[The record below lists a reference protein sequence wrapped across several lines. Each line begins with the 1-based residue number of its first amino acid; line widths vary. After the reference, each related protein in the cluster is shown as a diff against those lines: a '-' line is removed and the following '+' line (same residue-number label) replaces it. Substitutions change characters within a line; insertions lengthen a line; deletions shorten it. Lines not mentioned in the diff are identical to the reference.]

1 MKLWT
6 KVVFKIVVN
15 LLISSEQRWRCSQ
28 FVNLFVSL
36 VDDAADVS
44 DDVVIKLDEVHCTK
58 LDVGLIQISGTA
70 VEAFKIIIF
79 KINYHHLFVEILDRK
94 TELKKIHSI
103 ILFQILQ
110 KGIQKI
116 SVLQN
121 CRKINMKTGRFWL
134 IVIMNKSKYKISLIH
149 DLK

>member
-15 LLISSEQRWRCSQ
+15 LLISSEQRRRCSQ

-58 LDVGLIQISGTA
+58 LDVGLI
-70 VEAFKIIIF
+70 
-79 KINYHHLFVEILDRK
+79 
-94 TELKKIHSI
+94 
-103 ILFQILQ
+103 
-110 KGIQKI
+110 
-116 SVLQN
+116 
-121 CRKINMKTGRFWL
+121 
-134 IVIMNKSKYKISLIH
+134 
-149 DLK
+149 